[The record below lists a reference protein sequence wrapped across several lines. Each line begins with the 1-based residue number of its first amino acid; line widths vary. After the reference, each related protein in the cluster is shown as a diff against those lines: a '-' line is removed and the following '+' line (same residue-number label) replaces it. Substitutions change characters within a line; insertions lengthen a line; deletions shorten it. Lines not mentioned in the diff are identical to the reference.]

1 MVGIC
6 VAASFADKESGCYT
20 IDELVALYG
29 EPFFIM
35 YALLMAAAAFGL
47 FFLAKH
53 MEKVKAR
60 HGTSSQPYRRFRKVH
75 LVSSLGHQPLQLTV
89 FLPS

>member
-6 VAASFADKESGCYT
+6 VVASFADKESGCYT

-35 YALLMAAAAFGL
+35 YALLMGATAFGL

-60 HGTSSQPYRRFRKVH
+60 HGTSSHPYRRFRKVH
-75 LVSSLGHQPLQLTV
+75 PVSSLVPNHCD
-89 FLPS
+89 